1 MGFIRGKD
9 LEKALSKEKAEALEI
24 NAESDFELTK
34 IKKGLW
40 ILEEKA
46 LKKEKE
52 TEKTE
57 NGLDEKIFEIL
68 EEKKLSDRVIG
79 RFEKFL
85 RPEELERFKELV
97 KQGIIFEFK
106 LSDKYKKG
114 IYKIKASS
122 KNFSEKNIPEIP
134 EEEYCLEKHGLA
146 ICTTKAKA
154 FEVSSKN
161 SEAIKNSEIKGI
173 KSFDGNYYIIETGLL
188 EKYIPIVSET
198 IQKNKNISL
207 EELYKKAGINK
218 ILAKIICEF
227 LKEEGDLIEKTKGR
241 YTYV

>member
-1 MGFIRGKD
+1 MTVSDK
-9 LEKALSKEKAEALEI
+9 KAEKVILDTVAYFDIFSYPLTLIEI
-24 NAESDFELTK
+24 WKWLFFREADSLFISLNK
-34 IKKGLW
+34 I
-40 ILEEKA
+40 EE
-46 LKKEKE
+46 
-52 TEKTE
+52 
-57 NGLDEKIFEIL
+57 
-68 EEKKLSDRVIG
+68 
-79 RFEKFL
+79 
-85 RPEELERFKELV
+85 
-97 KQGIIFEFK
+97 II
-106 LSDKYKKG
+106 
-114 IYKIKASS
+114 
-122 KNFSEKNIPEIP
+122 
-134 EEEYCLEKHGLA
+134 
-146 ICTTKAKA
+146 
-154 FEVSSKN
+154 KN